1 MARLLLDHPPMRP
14 RPHSDHDAGV
24 ATRRVVTTVLAVLT
38 GVLAVPMTAQGAAAG
53 DPHAF
58 GPGEVLVYDVHYG
71 PVHTGKARIAVGANR
86 AMEGKQVWPIV
97 VQARTND
104 VFSHVF
110 PVRDQ
115 FVTLWQPK
123 AAGSLGFDFHADEN
137 GRRRFTRMRLDPAKG
152 RAVVERQVPGKP
164 PHRADYQT
172 GRADHDVASAVFW
185 LRTRPLHVGDREQVR
200 VFTGHRTWVLVAHVE
215 GKETV
220 KTPAGRYHTVR
231 VRLETH
237 FHGKLAARHDIVLW
251 MTDDTAHVPVRA
263 EAELVLGSVQADLST
278 YLPGLTE

>member
-1 MARLLLDHPPMRP
+1 MPP
-14 RPHSDHDAGV
+14 RPHPDPDSAV
-24 ATRRVVTTVLAVLT
+24 APRRVLTTVLAVLV
-38 GVLAVPMTAQGAAAG
+38 GALAAPVPARGAPAAP
-53 DPHAF
+53 PHAF

-71 PVHTGKARIAVGANR
+71 PVHTGKARIAVGADR
-86 AMEGKQVWPIV
+86 PMGGKQVWPIV

-137 GRRRFTRMRLDPAKG
+137 GRRRFTRMRLYPAKG
-152 RAVVERQVPGKP
+152 RAVVERQVPGKA
-164 PHRADYQT
+164 PHRAHYQT

-185 LRTRPLHVGDREQVR
+185 LRTRPLHVGDRDQVR
-200 VFTGHRTWVLVAHVE
+200 VFTGYRTWDLVAHVE

-220 KTPAGRYHTVR
+220 KTAAGTWHTVR

-237 FHGKLAARHDIVLW
+237 FHGRLAARHDIVLW
-251 MTDDTAHVPVRA
+251 MTDDRAHVPVRA